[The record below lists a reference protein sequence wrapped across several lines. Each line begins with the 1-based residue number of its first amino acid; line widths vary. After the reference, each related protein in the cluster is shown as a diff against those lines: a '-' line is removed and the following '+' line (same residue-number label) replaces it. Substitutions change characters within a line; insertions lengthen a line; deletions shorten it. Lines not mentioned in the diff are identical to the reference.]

1 MAKNQ
6 LPEGV
11 GKKIV
16 EALKRQSEIE
26 VNPVSDEEMLEVE
39 EAPAAQTPNDL
50 TLFEDVI
57 SDEVQDN
64 LYASGV
70 EPQKEYVDDVFTI
83 QEPQVQQTI
92 NTQFSFN
99 YDETPS
105 YNSEPIIMDKHM
117 DYNKMPEKVNL
128 QQNIRQEAPKSMEV
142 PANVAVLRRL
152 ISQLPA
158 GVTKQTGAQIIRQ
171 TIEALGISMNSVLQ
185 EAQQVQDGLNNSIQ
199 DCISKVNEYKNNI
212 MHLERHAQDYQRQ
225 MSQINDLI
233 SLFILTDKTKNL

>member
-26 VNPVSDEEMLEVE
+26 VNPISEEEMLETQETPV
-39 EAPAAQTPNDL
+39 AQAPNDL

-57 SDEVQDN
+57 SDEVQEN
-64 LYASGV
+64 LYAS
-70 EPQKEYVDDVFTI
+70 EITPQKEYVNDVFTI
-83 QEPQVQQTI
+83 QEPQPQQTI

-99 YDETPS
+99 YDDTPS
-105 YNSEPIIMDKHM
+105 YNSEPIVMDKHV
-117 DYNKMPEKVNL
+117 DYKMPEKINL
-128 QQNIRQEAPKSMEV
+128 QQNVRQEAPKSMEV

>member
-26 VNPVSDEEMLEVE
+26 VNPISEEEMLETE
-39 EAPAAQTPNDL
+39 ETPVAQAPNDL

-57 SDEVQDN
+57 SDEVQEN
-64 LYASGV
+64 LYAS
-70 EPQKEYVDDVFTI
+70 EITPQKEYVNDVFTI
-83 QEPQVQQTI
+83 QEPQPQQTI

-99 YDETPS
+99 YDDTPS
-105 YNSEPIIMDKHM
+105 YNSEPIVMDKHV
-117 DYNKMPEKVNL
+117 DYKMPEKINL
-128 QQNIRQEAPKSMEV
+128 QQNVRQETPKSMEV

>member
-26 VNPVSDEEMLEVE
+26 VNPIPEEELLETE
-39 EAPAAQTPNDL
+39 EAPAAQAPNDL

-57 SDEVQDN
+57 SDEVQEN
-64 LYASGV
+64 LYAS
-70 EPQKEYVDDVFTI
+70 EIAPQKEYADEMYTI
-83 QEPQVQQTI
+83 KEPQPQQTI
-92 NTQFSFN
+92 NTQFNFS

-105 YNSEPIIMDKHM
+105 YNTEPITMDKHV
-117 DYNKMPEKVNL
+117 DYKMPEKINL
-128 QQNIRQEAPKSMEV
+128 QQNVRQEAPKAMEV

-185 EAQQVQDGLNNSIQ
+185 EAQQVQDGLNHSIQ